1 MKIFTALRRFVHR
14 SQPPTPVAPAPFDDG
29 LVQLAQLIA
38 VDDPATRPDAAD
50 ASPHIGSAPP
60 PSFETPQPLRYSG
73 PDVVAAKRT
82 APKSPS

>member
-1 MKIFTALRRFVHR
+1 MKIFAALRRLFHR
-14 SQPPTPVAPAPFDDG
+14 SQPPAPVAPAPFDDG

-38 VDDPATRPDAAD
+38 VDDPTTRP
-50 ASPHIGSAPP
+50 
-60 PSFETPQPLRYSG
+60 G